1 MVEKLNEM
9 KIRFLFFVLITSF
22 ICGCSNTQSKSNWD
36 ELCAKFQSGFE
47 ELNLAPLQMGYVQNL
62 ELIKNQDSISMQ
74 KEFFLSMNEELRK
87 IDPENIPKDQ
97 RLDYDIMLYETA
109 LNLERIGLEEKW
121 KSLKVDSISNCGL
134 QKVPNGKAWYAY
146 YLKKWVDI
154 ESNPESMFHF
164 GLSEIER
171 VKSKMKDLQQ
181 QSGLDS
187 SSFQNHINRDSFYF
201 HNVEDIQISFQ
212 STKDRISKRVGSFF
226 PFVDKVKDVNIALGT
241 NKAMA
246 KAPGYY
252 REGTFYYNYT
262 DSSFNKRDINW
273 LYLHEATPG
282 HHYQMTLEES
292 LARSAIQD
300 MFEYYGFLEGYAAYV
315 EELGYELGAYQN
327 IYDELGKW
335 EWDIIRSVRVAMDVG
350 LNYYNWSEEEAL
362 EFWQQHI
369 KGEDKIAK
377 REIARMKRWPAQ
389 VITYKYGANKIL
401 NWKEQLKSEKDFD
414 EKKFHGSILSH
425 GSLPFSILE
434 KLVILKD

>member
-1 MVEKLNEM
+1 M
-9 KIRFLFFVLITSF
+9 KIRFLFFVLITFF
-22 ICGCSNTQSKSNWD
+22 ICGCSNPQSRSTWD
-36 ELCAKFQSGFE
+36 ELSAKFQSGFE
-47 ELNLAPLQMGYVQNL
+47 ELNLSTLHMGYVQNL
-62 ELIKNQDSISMQ
+62 EEIKNLDSIAMQ
-74 KEFFLSMNEELRK
+74 KEFFLSMDEALQK
-87 IDPENIPKDQ
+87 IDPDIIPTDQ
-97 RLDYDIMLYETA
+97 RLDYEIMNYETA
-109 LNLERIGLEEKW
+109 LNLERIVLEEKW
-121 KSLKVDSISNCGL
+121 KGLALDSISNNGL
-134 QKVPNGKAWYAY
+134 QKVPHGKAWYAY

-154 ESNPESMFHF
+154 KASPDTTFHF

-181 QSGLDS
+181 QSGMDS
-187 SSFQNHINRDSFYF
+187 SSFLEYISQDRFFYN
-201 HNVEDIQISFQ
+201 NVDDIQKAFQ
-212 STKDRISKRVGSFF
+212 TTKDRISKRVGSLF
-226 PFVDKVKDVNIALGT
+226 PFADKVKDVNIALGT

-252 REGTFYYNYT
+252 MNGTFYYNFT
-262 DSSFNKRDINW
+262 DSSFNKRNINW
-273 LYLHEATPG
+273 LYLHEAIPG
-282 HHYQMTLEES
+282 HHFQMTIEKT

-300 MFEYYGFLEGYAAYV
+300 MFEYYGFIEGYAAYV
-315 EELGYELGAYQN
+315 EELGYELGAHQN

-350 LNYYNWSEEEAL
+350 LNYYDWSDEKAL

-369 KGEDKIAK
+369 KGKDDIAK

-401 NWKEQLKSEKDFD
+401 NWKEQSKLEKDFD
-414 EKKFHGSILSH
+414 VKKFHGSILAY